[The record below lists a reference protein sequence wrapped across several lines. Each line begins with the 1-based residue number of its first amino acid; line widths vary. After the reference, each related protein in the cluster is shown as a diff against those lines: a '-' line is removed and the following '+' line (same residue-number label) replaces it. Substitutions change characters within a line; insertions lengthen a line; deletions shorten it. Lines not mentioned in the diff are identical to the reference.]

1 MKHEF
6 DPFIG
11 LFSLHLTYFCN
22 FKASKS
28 KFIVMQM
35 IKIAYLN
42 NRTNLYYG
50 LMQYEHFIS
59 NISDDIA

>member
-28 KFIVMQM
+28 KFIDMQM
-35 IKIAYLN
+35 IKIVYLN
-42 NRTNLYYG
+42 NRTNLY
-50 LMQYEHFIS
+50 
-59 NISDDIA
+59 

>member
-1 MKHEF
+1 MKLEF
-6 DPFIG
+6 DPQIG

-22 FKASKS
+22 FKAAKL
-28 KFIVMQM
+28 KLIVMQM

-59 NISDDIA
+59 NISDAIA